1 MFDLLR
7 PETVVCPFCKATAAD
22 GVVRTLRTG
31 TGSLSVTWHVLNC
44 PHYAADRILA
54 ENEG

>member
-22 GVVRTLRTG
+22 GAVRTLRTG
-31 TGSLSVTWHVLNC
+31 ACSLSVTWHATNC
-44 PHYAADRILA
+44 PHFAADRILA
-54 ENEG
+54 EKES

>member
-7 PETVVCPFCKATAAD
+7 PETVVCPFCKASAAD
-22 GVVRTLRTG
+22 GTVRTLRTG
-31 TGSLSVTWHVLNC
+31 TRSLSVTWHIPTC

-54 ENEG
+54 EDDT

>member
-22 GVVRTLRTG
+22 GAVRTLRTG
-31 TGSLSVTWHVLNC
+31 ACSLSVTWHATNC
-44 PHYAADRILA
+44 PHFAADRILA
-54 ENEG
+54 EKET